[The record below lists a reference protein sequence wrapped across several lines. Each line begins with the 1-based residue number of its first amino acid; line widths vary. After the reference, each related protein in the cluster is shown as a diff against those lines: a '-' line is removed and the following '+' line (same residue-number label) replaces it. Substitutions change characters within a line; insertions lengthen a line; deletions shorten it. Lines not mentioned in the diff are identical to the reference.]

1 MTREASSS
9 VIIDREEVIET
20 LKVFIFGNFE
30 ISSKVRMAIGEAIS
44 LLENENAVIDRV
56 LEIIGSKKVDVGYI
70 DTVGLDEYMH
80 RLGWNDALAIV
91 KVAVLALKGG
101 NQE

>member
-1 MTREASSS
+1 MTDAKEYT
-9 VIIDREEVIET
+9 EE
-20 LKVFIFGNFE
+20 E
-30 ISSKVRMAIGEAIS
+30 IRDSFNSGHTCGMEQGEE
-44 LLENENAVIDRV
+44 LGRKHTIDRV
-56 LEIIGSKKVDVGYI
+56 LEIIDSKKVDVGYI

-101 NQE
+101 GE

>member
-1 MTREASSS
+1 MNPC
-9 VIIDREEVIET
+9 IEFCHIRHG
-20 LKVFIFGNFE
+20 KE
-30 ISSKVRMAIGEAIS
+30 YSKECDDYCDYAKAVKNYKG
-44 LLENENAVIDRV
+44 VIDRV

-101 NQE
+101 EQDAS